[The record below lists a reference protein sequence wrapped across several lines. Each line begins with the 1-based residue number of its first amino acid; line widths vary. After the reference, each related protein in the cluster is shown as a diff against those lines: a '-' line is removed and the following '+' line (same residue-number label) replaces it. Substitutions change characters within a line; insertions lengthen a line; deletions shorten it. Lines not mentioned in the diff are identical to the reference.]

1 MREKQ
6 LNTHNNTQ
14 IKTHVGTFQQKYH
27 RVPYSGKITG
37 GQKGSYGISLKEF
50 VKANL

>member
-1 MREKQ
+1 MIK
-6 LNTHNNTQ
+6 LAPSHNATK
-14 IKTHVGTFQQKYH
+14 IKTAVGTFQQKYH

-37 GQKGSYGISLKEF
+37 GNKGSYGISLKEF